1 MCVGVQTC
9 RMEFNATWLLAE
21 FRLAEYDKCNKPIY
35 SQIMPITFIFYVSYF
50 HKLRDWLYDYAINL
64 K

>member
-21 FRLAEYDKCNKPIY
+21 FRLAEYDKCNKPRYNKIMSITSQFIY
-35 SQIMPITFIFYVSYF
+35 LLFRKYG
-50 HKLRDWLYDYAINL
+50 YAYNL

>member
-21 FRLAEYDKCNKPIY
+21 FRLAEYDKCNKPRY
-35 SQIMPITFIFYVSYF
+35 SKIFPITSLFIYLIFKKYDDA
-50 HKLRDWLYDYAINL
+50 KNLR
-64 K
+64 

>member
-21 FRLAEYDKCNKPIY
+21 FRLAEYDKCNKPRYNKIMSITSQYIY
-35 SQIMPITFIFYVSYF
+35 STVMLTI
-50 HKLRDWLYDYAINL
+50 
-64 K
+64 